1 LQRGEFGGGGDI
13 GPANEH
19 IIMAGLTKPR
29 QNQTGD
35 FAQPAFCTVARHRI
49 ADFFGAGE
57 AYTQHLRIASITG
70 LKYEACG
77 MDPFRMGQP
86 QKVFAL
92 FQTLQHQ

>member
-1 LQRGEFGGGGDI
+1 L
-13 GPANEH
+13 P
-19 IIMAGLTKPR
+19 T
-29 QNQTGD
+29 
-35 FAQPAFCTVARHRI
+35 
-49 ADFFGAGE
+49 FGAGE